1 MSHPLFERH
10 QKTLDQAV
18 NAVRSRTYWS
28 AYPEIPSGKIY
39 GETAKADAEAAFQA
53 RLNKPFELDQA
64 GTTGRV
70 GAETS
75 PYGMA
80 LGITYPKAD
89 LDTLIKSAK
98 AAMPKWRDA
107 GIEARVGVCRRSSPG
122 STNAASTS
130 PWR

>member
-18 NAVRSRTYWS
+18 AALRARTYWS

-39 GETAKADAEAAFQA
+39 GETAKADAEATFKT
-53 RLNKPFELDQA
+53 RLNKAFEIDQP
-64 GTTGRV
+64 GTTGQV

-80 LGITYPKAD
+80 LGITYPRGD
-89 LDTLIKSAK
+89 LDVLVKAAK
-98 AAMPKWRDA
+98 AAMPKWRH
-107 GIEARVGVCRRSSPG
+107 AR
-122 STNAASTS
+122 TEE
-130 PWR
+130 

>member
-1 MSHPLFERH
+1 MTLKDETMSHPLFERH

-18 NAVRSRTYWS
+18 AAVRARTYWS

-39 GETAKADAEAAFQA
+39 GETAKADAEAAFNA
-53 RLNKPFELDQA
+53 RLNKPFEIDQP

-80 LGITYPKAD
+80 LGITYPRVD
-89 LDTLIKSAK
+89 LDALLKVAK
-98 AAMPKWRDA
+98 
-107 GIEARVGVCRRSSPG
+107 GETSIEEVFRAIPAEYLNVQ
-122 STNAASTS
+122 
-130 PWR
+130 